1 MNETIIISN
10 ETSATFQFDP
20 PTQSRLVGNVLPTT
34 DDLVTMDILNLHG
47 RCAFL
52 TSQCSFGITKDT
64 TPFLDKNK
72 TIDKTIP
79 ANMQIQLKFS
89 TDVNHPVPVIVK
101 LKVQSDQEQVK

>member
-1 MNETIIISN
+1 
-10 ETSATFQFDP
+10 
-20 PTQSRLVGNVLPTT
+20 
-34 DDLVTMDILNLHG
+34 MDILNLNG